1 MNVDAI
7 LFCAWIDLSPSHCIP
22 GVWGLH
28 DQQNRQNRTEM
39 MIHITSQNRLWK
51 ISWLSSWSLSLSL
64 PPHATPLSTHPS
76 SPCICYGE
84 TNCMFEQA
92 HVMRNWSFLPTVRW
106 MSLDVTLPVPG
117 KPSAACSPWPTVW
130 LRLLQ
135 RLSTKTT
142 QLSCSRLPDL
152 WKFYV
157 VINAVCFKLLEL
169 LGNLIC
175 TRR

>member
-1 MNVDAI
+1 MFTR
-7 LFCAWIDLSPSHCIP
+7 LCSPSHCIP
-22 GVWGLH
+22 KVDGLH
-28 DQQNRQNRTEM
+28 DQQNQQNRTEM

-51 ISWLSSWSLSLSL
+51 ISWLSSWSLPLSLSL
-64 PPHATPLSTHPS
+64 PTPPLPTLSTHPS

-92 HVMRNWSFLPTVRW
+92 HVMRSWSFLPAVRW
-106 MSLDVTLPVPG
+106 MSLDVNLPVPG
-117 KPSAACSPWPTVW
+117 KPSAACSPGPTIW
-130 LRLLQ
+130 LQLLQ

-142 QLSCSRLPDL
+142 QLSCSRFPDL

-169 LGNLIC
+169 
-175 TRR
+175 

>member
-1 MNVDAI
+1 MDNASR
-7 LFCAWIDLSPSHCIP
+7 CSHACVVPPTVYP
-22 GVWGLH
+22 GFGVFTT
-28 DQQNRQNRTEM
+28 NRTDR
-39 MIHITSQNRLWK
+39 IGQKWWYTSLLRIGYERSHDFHLGPF
-51 ISWLSSWSLSLSL
+51 LSLSL
-64 PPHATPLSTHPS
+64 PTPPLPPLSTHPS

-117 KPSAACSPWPTVW
+117 KPSAACSPWPMVW

-175 TRR
+175 THR